1 MNEMYIVPCG
11 KKKIWDKDSKANI
24 VKSKDLYIGSFTRKC
39 IEYAEK
45 FHKTSYFI
53 LSAKYGL
60 LQPEE
65 IVSGPYNQ
73 CFHSKESKPISKEI
87 LKVQIENRN
96 LDKYD
101 KIIILGGK
109 LTNH

>member
-1 MNEMYIVPCG
+1 
-11 KKKIWDKDSKANI
+11 
-24 VKSKDLYIGSFTRKC
+24 
-39 IEYAEK
+39 
-45 FHKTSYFI
+45 
-53 LSAKYGL
+53 